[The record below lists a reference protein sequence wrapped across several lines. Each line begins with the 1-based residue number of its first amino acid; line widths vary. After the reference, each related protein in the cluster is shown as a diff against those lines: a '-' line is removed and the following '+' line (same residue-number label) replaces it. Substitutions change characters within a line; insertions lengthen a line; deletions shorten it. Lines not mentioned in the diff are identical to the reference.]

1 MILYQYIPRED
12 WVSWLSNYGTEL
24 TDELHRKLKWYTI
37 CQTVMQLTTDQTDE
51 ANERAKQI
59 FQNAIEDDEV

>member
-1 MILYQYIPRED
+1 
-12 WVSWLSNYGTEL
+12 SNYGTTL
-24 TDELHRKLKWYTI
+24 TEELHRKLKWYTI
-37 CQTVMQLTTDQTDE
+37 CQTVMQLITEHSNE